1 MEQLEQFYEELLQE
15 ASKARFINSIEGL
28 TDEEKQDFIDFF
40 DSHTNAQN
48 LINWQNKSELTKEN
62 LERVVNEVKAKA
74 DAKKKEH
81 DKYRLG
87 RKDPLLMFTSR
98 PEMFDILEV
107 NDKWIFAQCK
117 SHAAC
122 NFADSFECG
131 GAGAKWCIG
140 WTGNTAH
147 WDSYTKAGMEFVL
160 AYNKLGDP
168 KKEDDLKY
176 MIQIDPTNK
185 TQAWLQS
192 DRFSDTIKLPDF
204 PKFFGLDLDIKSD
217 SSGNRNAVI
226 EGTTYVRPPY
236 LANGDGSTISGQLK
250 IGKKSFFV
258 NYKEGYNDN
267 SNKISRIE
275 VPEGIETIAEGCF
288 NMSFSNLSS
297 ISLPSTLKR
306 INANA
311 FSGPK
316 SYSFI
321 LSIPENVEIIE
332 DTAFNSCIAMAVNF
346 KGNKFKFVSADN
358 SNMLVNP
365 FRKSNSNSSSSF
377 PFTVR
382 QENHGGDV
390 TIRSLERGHITIG
403 HIITQ
408 KENGHSILLSA
419 NIPSEAA
426 NMEGI
431 RSIINECD
439 IIAPDAYD
447 GGDEIVIPSQVKHI
461 TGPLLGESRKCP
473 ATIVIPETVETITC
487 DALSFMYSYLRDAK
501 TDVIFE
507 SKNFKFIPSKGKTN
521 LSDPFTHSR
530 IVSIQIPED
539 HPYYKVEIIDGI
551 YYLISTESGSRI
563 LLGAAYSESLR
574 INDLRLPDN
583 ITGIANDVMSTT
595 KLEVKNIIFPETL
608 RYIGRLAFEA
618 VTCTSKLLV
627 LSKNI
632 SIIGPSALPRV
643 DIIIMPPKLKYLG
656 ELHPTFQKNW
666 GRAIILTNPNPQDAN
681 RFIEAYPNYAL
692 SYNPEASGNLITT
705 NGITYVGNQ
714 VLAIPKAVKGDAV
727 IPNNI
732 TYIMPQAASHSTN
745 IKSLTFTSNE
755 VTISNSSFI
764 SCSKI
769 AVINFPAKVIFDGK
783 WSFAC
788 CKRLTTVN
796 FKPHSVIEFKG
807 EGTFDHCSLLD
818 NVILPE
824 GLKSLGKSTF
834 NVCKALTQIRLPST
848 LEDLGQYVFNGTRLC
863 KIVFNGTRAQWLEL
877 VKPLKSTRQSDKKI
891 LSSLVVCKDGF
902 TLAKK
907 RITTQSALAYKRQID
922 QALARLR

>member
-15 ASKARFINSIEGL
+15 ASKARFINSIEEL

-140 WTGNTAH
+140 WTGNPAH
-147 WDSYTKAGMEFVL
+147 WNSYTKAGMEFVL

-176 MIQIDPTNK
+176 MIQIDPSGK

-192 DRFSDTIKLPDF
+192 DNYNDTIKLPDF

-217 SSGNRNAVI
+217 ANGNRDAVI
-226 EGTTYVRPPY
+226 EGTTYVKPPFM
-236 LANGDGSTISGQLK
+236 ASSGNESISGQLK

-258 NYKEGYNDN
+258 FYKEGYGDV
-267 SNKISRIE
+267 SNRISRIE
-275 VPEGIETIAEGCF
+275 IPEGIETIAEGCF
-288 NMSFSNLSS
+288 NMNFSDLNY

-306 INANA
+306 INATA
-311 FSGPK
+311 FSAPK
-316 SYSFI
+316 RHGFT
-321 LSIPENVEIIE
+321 LDIPENVEIIE
-332 DTAFNSCIAMAVNF
+332 DTAFNSCIAMSVNF
-346 KGNKFKFVSADN
+346 KGNKFKFVSSSN
-358 SNMLVNP
+358 SNMLINP
-365 FRKSNSNSSSSF
+365 FKNCNLDNNFSF
-377 PFTVR
+377 SVK

-390 TIRSLERGHITIG
+390 TIRSLERGHSNIG
-403 HIITQ
+403 HVITQ
-408 KENGHSILLSA
+408 KENGHSILLSVK
-419 NIPSEAA
+419 IPSEAV

-431 RSIINECD
+431 RNIINECD

-447 GGDEIVIPSQVKHI
+447 SSEEIIIPAHVKHI
-461 TGPLLGESRKCP
+461 TGPLIGDSRKCP
-473 ATIVIPETVETITC
+473 ATLVIPETVETITC
-487 DALSFMYSYLRDAK
+487 DALKFNYHYWDDAR
-501 TDVIFE
+501 TTVIFE
-507 SKNFKFIPSKGKTN
+507 GKNFKFIPSKGKTN
-521 LSDPFTHSR
+521 LSDPFANSSV
-530 IVSIQIPED
+530 VSVQIPED
-539 HPYYKVEIIDGI
+539 HPYYKIEVIDDI
-551 YYLISTESGSRI
+551 YYLISTESGSRV
-563 LLGAAYSESLR
+563 LLGAAYGISIHIDKLK
-574 INDLRLPDN
+574 LPDN
-583 ITGIANDVMSTT
+583 ITGIANNVMSTI
-595 KLEVKNIIFPETL
+595 KFDVKTVIFPETL
-608 RYIGRLAFEA
+608 RYLGRLALSGI
-618 VTCTSKLLV
+618 TCMDKILI

-632 SIIGPSALPRV
+632 NLIGPSALPKA
-643 DIIIMPPKLKYLG
+643 DIIIMPPNLKYLG
-656 ELHPTFQKNW
+656 ELHTIFQKNW
-666 GRAIILTNPNPQDAN
+666 GRAIILTNTNPQDAN
-681 RFIEAYPNYAL
+681 KFIEAYPNFAL
-692 SYNPEASGNLITT
+692 SYNPEASTNLKTI
-705 NGITYVGNQ
+705 NGIVSVGNQ
-714 VLAIPKAVKGDAV
+714 VIAIPKNVKGDTV

-745 IKSLTFTSNE
+745 MKSITFASNE
-755 VTISNSSFI
+755 VIINNSSFN
-764 SCSKI
+764 SCSKV
-769 AVINFPAKVIFDGK
+769 AVVNFPTKVIFEGR
-783 WSFAC
+783 WSFAY

-796 FKPHSVIEFKG
+796 FKPRSVIEFKG
-807 EGTFDHCSLLD
+807 EGTFDHCVLLD
-818 NVILPE
+818 NVVLPE
-824 GLKSLGKSTF
+824 GLKSLGKNTF
-834 NVCKALTQIRLPST
+834 TACKSLTQIRLPSS
-848 LEDLGQYVFNGTRLC
+848 LEDLGQYVFNNTRLC
-863 KIVFNGTRAQWLEL
+863 KIVFNGTRAQWLAL

-902 TLAKK
+902 TLAKN
-907 RITTQSALAYKRQID
+907 RITTQSALAYKRQIE
-922 QALARLR
+922 QNLARYR

>member
-15 ASKARFINSIEGL
+15 ASKARFINSIEEL

-140 WTGNTAH
+140 WTNNPAH
-147 WDSYTKAGMEFVL
+147 WNSYTKAGMEFVL

-192 DRFSDTIKLPDF
+192 DRFGDTIKLPDF
-204 PKFFGLDLDIKSD
+204 PEFFGLDLDIKSD

-236 LANGDGSTISGQLK
+236 QVNGDGSTISGQLK

-258 NYKEGYNDN
+258 TYKEGYNDS

-275 VPEGIETIAEGCF
+275 VPEGIETIAENCF

-311 FSGPK
+311 FSGPRR
-316 SYSFI
+316 YGFT
-321 LSIPENVEIIE
+321 LSIPESVEIIE
-332 DTAFNSCIAMAVNF
+332 DTAFNSCIAMSVDF

-358 SNMLVNP
+358 SNTLVNP
-365 FRKSNSNSSSSF
+365 FKKCGSDGHFSCS
-377 PFTVR
+377 VK

-408 KENGHSILLSA
+408 KENGHNILLSA

-426 NMEGI
+426 NMDGI
-431 RSIINECD
+431 KNIINECD
-439 IIAPDAYD
+439 IIAPNAYD
-447 GGDEIVIPSQVKHI
+447 GSDTVVIPSQVKHI
-461 TGPLLGESRKCP
+461 TGSLLGESP
-473 ATIVIPETVETITC
+473 AAPAAIVIPESVETITC
-487 DALSFMYSYLRDAK
+487 DALSSMYSYWQDFK

-507 SKNFKFIPSKGKTN
+507 GKNFKFIPSKGKTN
-521 LSDPFTHSR
+521 LSDPFAHSH
-530 IVSIQIPED
+530 IASIQIPED
-539 HPYYKVEIIDGI
+539 HPYYKVEVIDGI
-551 YYLISTESGSRI
+551 YYLISTESGSRV
-563 LLGAAYSESLR
+563 LLGAAYSKS
-574 INDLRLPDN
+574 IHIDDLRLPDN
-583 ITGIANDVMSTT
+583 ITGIANDVMMTN

-608 RYIGRLAFEA
+608 RYIGRLAFSD
-618 VTCTSKLLV
+618 VTCTNKLLV

-632 SIIGPSALPRV
+632 SIIGPNALPRV

-666 GRAIILTNPNPQDAN
+666 GRAIILTNTNPQDAN
-681 RFIEAYPNYAL
+681 KFIAAYPNYAI
-692 SYNPEASGNLITT
+692 SYNPEASGSLITT
-705 NGITYVGNQ
+705 NNITYVGNQ
-714 VLAIPKAVKGDAV
+714 AIAIPKSVKGDV
-727 IPNNI
+727 VMPSNI

-755 VTISNSSFI
+755 VTVNNSSFN

-769 AVINFPAKVIFDGK
+769 AVINFPAKVIFEGR

-796 FKPHSVIEFKG
+796 FKPRSVIEFKG
-807 EGTFDHCSLLD
+807 EGTFDHCALLD

-824 GLKSLGKSTF
+824 GLKSLGNSTF
-834 NVCKALTQIRLPST
+834 NACKALTQIRLPST

-891 LSSLVVCKDGF
+891 LSSLVACKDGF

-907 RITTQSALAYKRQID
+907 RITTQSALAYKRQIE